1 MQDKQ
6 FILEE
11 NEVRQIKELTAFFR
25 SQFKQWEKISK
36 CREQF
41 LRNSEETEIFAAVR
55 PEVVASWRRSRNY
68 GVVPNQPLTRKVLD
82 SIQFD
87 KVIKENEQLMQTAV
101 PLLSKQINF
110 LNKTKP
116 FRIGLTDRNGI
127 LLFLYNSHVDQL
139 KCSGLNLSEESV
151 GTSAHSLCLKLD
163 KPMYLI
169 GPEHYNEVMQRS
181 SKVITAIP
189 IHDTK
194 KNIVA
199 AFTFSYHRDL
209 TQSKD
214 EETLFV
220 WWIAWQ
226 VSMAQ
231 RIENALEMVNQ
242 KQSYSFDVSMLSTAM
257 SMVEDGMVG
266 VNCSGKITYVSNGG
280 EKILGLGQNIILG
293 QNYPNIIGNLPL
305 IKSVLQGKMA
315 KSNFTADIVSGN
327 KLKRCLFEVKPVVD
341 NQENSIE
348 GAVIHLTELRNTGSI
363 DKKERFEAIYTFN
376 DIYGK
381 SVEMVRAKQVAQKIA
396 GTGGCVLL
404 IGESGTGKELFAH
417 AIHNDRQSQSPFVA
431 INCASIPKSLI
442 ESELFGYEGGSFT
455 GANRKGKPGKLELAN
470 DGTLFLDE
478 IGDMP
483 LEVQAVL
490 LRVLEDKR
498 VMRIGGENYIKV
510 NFRVI
515 AATNKNLYE
524 AVQRKE
530 FRKDL
535 YFRLATFKLSIP
547 SLRSRG
553 KDILEL
559 ARLFVEKQSSELNR
573 PLPELE
579 AAVCKRLMQYDWPG
593 NIRQLKN
600 TMCFA
605 VNMREKGNIRLC
617 DLPEELLDISEM
629 NQHKTIRS
637 LTELEKEAIEET
649 LAYTGNSL
657 GETAKI
663 LGLGRT
669 TLYRKIKT
677 YGIIVKH

>member
-1 MQDKQ
+1 MQGRQ

-11 NEVRQIKELTAFFR
+11 NEEKQIKELTAFFR

-36 CREQF
+36 CRENF
-41 LRNSEETEIFAAVR
+41 LKNTGESETFAAVR
-55 PEVVASWRRSRNY
+55 PEVMASWHRSKNY

-82 SIQFD
+82 SAQFN
-87 KVIKENEQLMQTAV
+87 KVLKENEQLMQVAV
-101 PLLSKQINF
+101 PLLSKQVHF

-116 FRIGLTDRNGI
+116 FRVGLTDRNGI
-127 LLFLYNSHVDQL
+127 LLFLYNSHIDQL

-151 GTSAHSLCLKLD
+151 GTSAHAICLQLD

-189 IHDTK
+189 IHDAR

-199 AFTFSYHRDL
+199 SFTFSYHRDL
-209 TQSKD
+209 AQSKD

-226 VSMAQ
+226 ISMAQ
-231 RIENALEMVNQ
+231 RIENAMEMASQ
-242 KQSYSFDVSMLSTAM
+242 KHMYSFDISLLSTAM
-257 SMVEDGMVG
+257 SMLEDGMVG
-266 VNCSGKITYVSNGG
+266 VNCSGRVIYVSSGG
-280 EKILGLGQNIILG
+280 EKILGIGQNKILG
-293 QNYPNIIGNLPL
+293 KPYSDIIGNSPM
-305 IKSVLQGKMA
+305 IDNVLQGKITEA
-315 KSNFTADIVSGN
+315 TFAADIITG
-327 KLKRCLFEVKPVVD
+327 KKFKHCLCEVK
-341 NQENSIE
+341 SIMDSQDCME
-348 GAVIHLTELRNTGSI
+348 GAVIHLKEIKAAGSTE
-363 DKKERFEAIYTFN
+363 KKERFKAIYTFN

-381 SVEMVRAKQVAQKIA
+381 SIAMVRAKQVAQKIA
-396 GTGGCVLL
+396 GTGGSILL

-417 AIHNDRQSQSPFVA
+417 AIHNACRPQSPFVA

-455 GANRKGKPGKLELAN
+455 GAARKGKVGKLEMAN
-470 DGTLFLDE
+470 GGTLFLDE

-498 VMRIGGENYIKV
+498 VMRIGGETYIKV
-510 NFRVI
+510 DFRVI
-515 AATNKNLYE
+515 AATNKNLYQ
-524 AVQRKE
+524 AVQQKE
-530 FRKDL
+530 FREDL

-547 SLRSRG
+547 PLRSRG

-559 ARLFVEKQSSELNR
+559 ARLFIHKQSSDLNR
-573 PLPELE
+573 PVPEME

-600 TMCFA
+600 AMCFA
-605 VNMREKGNIRLC
+605 VNMREKGTIRLR
-617 DLPEELLDISEM
+617 DLPEELLDIAEK
-629 NQHKTIRS
+629 NQQKTIRS
-637 LTELEKEAIEET
+637 LTELEKEAIEEA

-657 GETAKI
+657 GETAII

-669 TLYRKIKT
+669 TLYRKIKA
-677 YGIIVKH
+677 YGIHVEH